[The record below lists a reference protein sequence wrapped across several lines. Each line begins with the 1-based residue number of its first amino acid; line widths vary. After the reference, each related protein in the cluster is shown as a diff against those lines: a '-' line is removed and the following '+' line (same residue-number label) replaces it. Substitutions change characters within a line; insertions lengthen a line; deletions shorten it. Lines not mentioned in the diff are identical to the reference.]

1 MTLVKHRARVF
12 AVVGLSMVPPS
23 HLPPRIVQASAPRIE
38 VRAGKTRVHLTPAMT
53 RALVAYDA
61 SFRPWDY
68 GDYGDWVRRSSPP
81 TPNEALSVL
90 VGDFNGDGQPD
101 VVMAGR
107 RGTAG
112 VLAAIL
118 SDSGRYRVVEMS
130 RAEGDTAASGMG
142 GPQVAGRDTYL
153 KAVQPGDIDMP
164 VYDASEEVWKHV
176 DWKAVG
182 TTRFLRLHTE
192 AISEIYEEKGASL
205 CVFADGRFWWLA
217 FGD

>member
-1 MTLVKHRARVF
+1 MTLVKNGARVL
-12 AVVGLSMVPPS
+12 AMVGLSMVPPG
-23 HLPPRIVQASAPRIE
+23 HIPADIVQAGVPRIE
-38 VRAGKTRVHLTPAMT
+38 VRAGKTRVYLTPAMT

-68 GDYGDWVRRSSPP
+68 GDYADWVRRSSPP
-81 TPNEALSVL
+81 SPNEALSVL

-107 RGTAG
+107 RGSAG

-118 SDSGRYRVVEMS
+118 SDSS
-130 RAEGDTAASGMG
+130 
-142 GPQVAGRDTYL
+142 
-153 KAVQPGDIDMP
+153 
-164 VYDASEEVWKHV
+164 
-176 DWKAVG
+176 
-182 TTRFLRLHTE
+182 TTRFLRLHTD
-192 AISEIYEEKGASL
+192 AISEIYEEKGSSL